1 MHPIGSGI
9 LTWCAAERQS
19 GRYGAFFLAPTDFS
33 ETVVRPVH
41 IDHPALCAFEGLH
54 VRITVAVV
62 ESRPS
67 GHGGDQALKV
77 FPGAPPAVGTM
88 IQLGVGRLVL
98 LDHSAFDPD
107 DHPTQ
112 IGIGLAPSDGRHLLW
127 LDPEILYLVHDQAV
141 EIFIEPTTDPESPP
155 SPLVALEVE
164 DGVYV
169 NADGQTMQIRGTSLM
184 NSASIM
190 LLPEVAESGGGIMLK
205 PPAPAPG
212 HRLAAIP
219 AGTAPGSL
227 N

>member
-9 LTWCAAERQS
+9 FTWCAAERMS

-41 IDHPALCAFEGLH
+41 LDLPALSDLEGLH
-54 VRITVAVV
+54 VRITVGVV

-77 FPGAPPAVGTM
+77 FPGAPPAAGTM

-98 LDHSAFDPD
+98 MDHSDFDPD
-107 DHPTQ
+107 AHPTQ
-112 IGIGLAPSDGRHLLW
+112 VGIGLAPSDGRHLLW
-127 LDPEILYLVHDQAV
+127 LDPEILYLLHDQTV
-141 EIFIEPTTDPESPP
+141 ELFIEPTTDPESPP
-155 SPLVALEVE
+155 SPLVAREVE

-190 LLPEVAESGGGIMLK
+190 VLPEVMASAGGIVLT

-212 HRLAAIP
+212 KRLAAIP
-219 AGTAPGSL
+219 AGGTPGSL